1 MSYEKPQLLM
11 RGTAEEKV
19 TARGERAHTWGMGG
33 RSSLAASLAISLLNE
48 SLWSLGGWVVLVP
61 VEVNAAAPAVELDL
75 KEGEEGSPPVE

>member
-19 TARGERAHTWGMGG
+19 TARGERALTWGMEG

-48 SLWSLGGWVVLVP
+48 SLWSLGGLWVP
-61 VEVNAAAPAVELDL
+61 VEVVAAAPGVELDL
-75 KEGEEGSPPVE
+75 KEGEVGKPPME